1 LPRFKRAG
9 PAKTTGG
16 ATPHGRAHLLK
27 PQTFMNSSGAVLSG
41 LRAPSS
47 EAALDDLLVL
57 VDDFA
62 LPVGAFRL
70 RASGSAGGHNG
81 LKSIEATVGT
91 RHYARLRIGIG
102 PLPRGLDG
110 WRDYVLEPMP
120 RAERRA
126 VEELF
131 PDMCEAVECWMTEG
145 IEAAM
150 ARFNRKT
157 KTPGE

>member
-1 LPRFKRAG
+1 LPRFTRDGRAK
-9 PAKTTGG
+9 ATSG
-16 ATPHGRAHLLK
+16 ATPHGIVHLLK
-27 PQTFMNSSGAVLSG
+27 PQTFMNNSGAVLSG
-41 LRAPSS
+41 LRAPAP

-62 LPVGAFRL
+62 LTVGTFRL

-120 RAERRA
+120 RAERRD
-126 VEELF
+126 VEALL
-131 PDMCEAVECWMTEG
+131 PDMCEAVVCWMSEG
-145 IEAAM
+145 ITAAM
-150 ARFNRKT
+150 ARFNRR
-157 KTPGE
+157 TPAPEE

>member
-1 LPRFKRAG
+1 MPRFKRAG
-9 PAKTTGG
+9 RAKATGG

-27 PQTFMNSSGAVLSG
+27 PQTFMNLSGAVLSG

-131 PDMCEAVECWMTEG
+131 PDMCEAVECWMSVG

-157 KTPGE
+157 KTPEE